1 MVMIASF
8 SFLFGSLTSAVTTSK
23 LLATRIGAALTMQ
36 APMLMFYAIT
46 LVGGLLYAACSAVTG
61 GFDASVLAVGA
72 VAPIVA
78 VVPSIVG
85 SALVWKAAQLF
96 GKH

>member
-1 MVMIASF
+1 
-8 SFLFGSLTSAVTTSK
+8 
-23 LLATRIGAALTMQ
+23 
-36 APMLMFYAIT
+36 MLMFYAIT

-61 GFDASVLAVGA
+61 SFDASVLAVGA
-72 VAPIVA
+72 AAPIVA

-85 SALVWKAAQLF
+85 SALVWKATQLF